1 MPRVTLRA
9 LTFGEALIDEF
20 EDRRVVAGAPLHVA
34 AHLAALGWEATLV
47 TRVGDDDDGRWLR
60 ATLENHGVDTRH
72 VETDPALPTGTV
84 TVGLDDR
91 GVPAFTVHGPVAWDA
106 IEGPDPVPTH
116 EALCF
121 GTLPMRDP
129 LSRAALERLLVGS
142 TGLRAGDANLRD
154 PDWDEEAVRLLV
166 TRSDLLK
173 VSDTELAI
181 VSGVM
186 GTTGDPA
193 DLTLLGPEW
202 VCVTRG
208 PDGASLHH
216 RSGASWDAAGQD
228 VDVID
233 TVGAGDA
240 FLAGIVDGIVRSLH
254 PADALRNAAD
264 LAVSVVQ
271 QRGGLPEPNV
281 AGPAS

>member
-1 MPRVTLRA
+1 MTLRA

-20 EDRRVVAGAPLHVA
+20 EDRRIVAGAPLHVA
-34 AHLAALGWEATLV
+34 AHLAALGWGAALV
-47 TRVGDDDDGRWLR
+47 SRVGDDEDGRWLQ
-60 ATLENHGVDTRH
+60 ATLEEHGVDTRH
-72 VETDPALPTGTV
+72 LETDPTLPTGTV

-91 GVPAFTVHGPVAWDA
+91 GVPAFTVHGPVAWDV
-106 IEGPDPVPTH
+106 IEGPDPVPAH
-116 EALCF
+116 DALCF
-121 GTLPMRDP
+121 GTLPMRDAR
-129 LSRAALERLLVGS
+129 SRAALERLLASS

-154 PDWDEEAVRLLV
+154 PHWDEGAVRLLV

-173 VSDTELAI
+173 VSDTELPI
-181 VSGVM
+181 VSRVM

-208 PDGASLHH
+208 RDGATLHH
-216 RSGASWDAAGQD
+216 RSGTSWEVTGHD
-228 VDVID
+228 VEVVD

-240 FLAGIVDGIVRSLH
+240 FLAGIVDGIVRSL
-254 PADALRNAAD
+254 PPTEALGKAAE

-271 QRGGLPEPNV
+271 QRGGLPEPNT